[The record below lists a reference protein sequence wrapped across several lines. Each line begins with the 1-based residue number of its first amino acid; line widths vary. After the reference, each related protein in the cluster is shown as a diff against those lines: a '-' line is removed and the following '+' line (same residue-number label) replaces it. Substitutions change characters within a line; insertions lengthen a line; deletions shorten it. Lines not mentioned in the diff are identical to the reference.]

1 MATRITQLAKL
12 ISDNADLVEQHLQ
25 QAGQPPVSLEVGAPQ
40 KPQTTGEAEASRMKV
55 IAATEELH
63 DLMTGPA
70 GLLRFDWTEHMSLR
84 LVSRLKL
91 AELVPVGG
99 ETTFAEISKTTGLPE
114 RDVRR
119 IMRHAMTRHVFKE
132 PRKGFVSHTAMSQL
146 LVEDAQQRDIL
157 ATVTDLL
164 WPAALYTTDAVEKWP
179 GSQEP
184 NQTGFSLSIGMGG
197 ERTMWQALSEDQEKG
212 RRFGVFIGEGG
223 AGEPLLN
230 MVDWKGQVVDVGG
243 SHGDAMVDILRKRP
257 AVTSAI
263 VQDLPETVAKGE
275 ERAPKDLEGRLKF
288 QAQ

>member
-12 ISDNADLVEQHLQ
+12 ISDNAALVEQHLE
-25 QAGQPPVSLEVGAPQ
+25 QAGQPPVSLEAGAPK
-40 KPQTTGEAEASRMKV
+40 KPQTTGDAEASRMKV
-55 IAATEELH
+55 IAATEELR

-99 ETTFAEISKTTGLPE
+99 ENTFAAIAKTTGLPE

-119 IMRHAMTRHVFKE
+119 IMRHAMTRHVFHE
-132 PRKGFVSHTAMSQL
+132 PRKGIVAHTAMSQL
-146 LVEDAQQRDIL
+146 LAEDSQQRDIL
-157 ATVTDLL
+157 ATVSDLF
-164 WPAALYTTDAVEKWP
+164 WPAALHTTDAVEKWP
-179 GSQEP
+179 GSEEP
-184 NQTGFSLSIGMGG
+184 NQTGFSMSIGQGG
-197 ERTMWQALSEDQEKG
+197 EKTMWQALAEDPEKG
-212 RRFGVFIGEGG
+212 RRFGVYIGEGG
-223 AGEPLLN
+223 AEEPLLN
-230 MVDWKGQVVDVGG
+230 MVEWKGEVVDVGG
-243 SHGDAMVDILRKRP
+243 SHGDVMVDILRKRP